1 MTREGHAKIGS
12 AAPPAGWVQS
22 LRDAAPAPEPVP
34 CARPSHLSGRDEPRR
49 EGIVHTARF
58 YSASLLGRCLREIH
72 PESATDSMRRGLW
85 SSDSEH
91 FDPLISRL
99 LLLVARARD
108 QWRPRRAPRGAG
120 RMRIICLSVPPSLS
134 LQELGL
140 CPSVLASA
148 MCGVRWSL
156 LLHMK
161 FQGIFRLR
169 AMAEL
174 GLEPDA
180 AAPRPRGPRGG
191 R

>member
-1 MTREGHAKIGS
+1 M
-12 AAPPAGWVQS
+12 
-22 LRDAAPAPEPVP
+22 
-34 CARPSHLSGRDEPRR
+34 
-49 EGIVHTARF
+49 HTARF

-134 LQELGL
+134 LQELG
-140 CPSVLASA
+140 CVPVYSPVQCAV
-148 MCGVRWSL
+148 CG
-156 LLHMK
+156 
-161 FQGIFRLR
+161 
-169 AMAEL
+169 
-174 GLEPDA
+174 GLSYYI
-180 AAPRPRGPRGG
+180 
-191 R
+191 

>member
-1 MTREGHAKIGS
+1 LVQQHLLQVGCNRYVMQRRPQSRCLVPGRLIS
-12 AAPPAGWVQS
+12 PAVMSRGEKASCIQLAFT
-22 LRDAAPAPEPVP
+22 LRLSSGDA
-34 CARPSHLSGRDEPRR
+34 CARSTRDPP
-49 EGIVHTARF
+49 GV
-58 YSASLLGRCLREIH
+58 
-72 PESATDSMRRGLW
+72 
-85 SSDSEH
+85 SDGQYAAWAMEQRLEH

-180 AAPRPRGPRGG
+180 AAAPAGPAR
-191 R
+191 